1 MHLDTLACV
10 VVIIFVVVG
19 AARCDANRDSVN
31 VNCQPVSVVG
41 GGGGDVP
48 S

>member
-10 VVIIFVVVG
+10 VVVIFVVI
-19 AARCDANRDSVN
+19 AAACCDANRDSVN
-31 VNCQPVSVVG
+31 VNCQPVSGVVG
-41 GGGGDVP
+41 GDAP